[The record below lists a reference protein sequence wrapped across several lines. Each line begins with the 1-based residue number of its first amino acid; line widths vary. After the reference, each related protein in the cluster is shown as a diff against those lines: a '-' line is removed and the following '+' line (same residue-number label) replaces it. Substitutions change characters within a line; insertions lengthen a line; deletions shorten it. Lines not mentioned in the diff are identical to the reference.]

1 LFFLSSYPIL
11 MTWTKTWEHMRLLGV
26 FRKLGS
32 SVIFAL
38 SNLSK
43 LDNVD
48 IIDDSV
54 SKKPKKWISWIEWR
68 DEIYKTRSTC
78 IPYTPFVFIFDSL
91 WIKHLFLFF
100 YINVSASKLLLVS
113 FLLYLFNVIKKRLLL
128 YLFNVIKKSLSL
140 CWKERG

>member
-1 LFFLSSYPIL
+1 
-11 MTWTKTWEHMRLLGV
+11 MRLPGV

-54 SKKPKKWISWIEWR
+54 SKKPKKWIS
-68 DEIYKTRSTC
+68 
-78 IPYTPFVFIFDSL
+78 
-91 WIKHLFLFF
+91 
-100 YINVSASKLLLVS
+100 
-113 FLLYLFNVIKKRLLL
+113 
-128 YLFNVIKKSLSL
+128 
-140 CWKERG
+140 